1 MRAACWITRRA
12 WPSTFLI
19 GWAHCSRQCSC
30 CWRHTRPCG
39 AWGPGRAGRAWRYS
53 RRWRCNWPSAFSW
66 CGAPSRCRS
75 RRRITR
81 ARPCW
86 WRRPCGSTANSVR
99 CLSSAKLP
107 RPTGKRA
114 LATPDPIV
122 AAVTAPRW
130 RSFYELTKPRVVML
144 IVFTSIVGT
153 LLAVPG
159 WPPWDAL
166 FFGNLGVGLAAAS
179 AAVINHVLDERIDAQ
194 MSRTKRRPLP
204 TGKMS
209 ARAAL
214 AFAALLCV
222 LSMSILWWLV
232 NPLTALLTFASLI
245 GYAVIY
251 TVWLKRATSQNIVI
265 GGAAGAAP
273 PVLGWAAVT
282 NSVDPNA
289 LLLFLIVFVWTP
301 PHFWALAIARKDE
314 YAKVGI
320 PMLPVTHGVAFTRLQ
335 VLLYTMLLTAVTLMP
350 FVTGM
355 SGLLYLGAALVLNG
369 MFVWYAW
376 KMRTERA
383 HLPMKVFRFSITYLM
398 WLFAALLVDHY
409 LPTTQGMQ
417 HTISLTPV

>member
-1 MRAACWITRRA
+1 
-12 WPSTFLI
+12 
-19 GWAHCSRQCSC
+19 
-30 CWRHTRPCG
+30 
-39 AWGPGRAGRAWRYS
+39 
-53 RRWRCNWPSAFSW
+53 
-66 CGAPSRCRS
+66 
-75 RRRITR
+75 
-81 ARPCW
+81 
-86 WRRPCGSTANSVR
+86 
-99 CLSSAKLP
+99 
-107 RPTGKRA
+107 
-114 LATPDPIV
+114 LATPEPIV
-122 AAVTAPRW
+122 AAAAASRW

-159 WPPWDAL
+159 LPPLDAL
-166 FFGNLGVGLAAAS
+166 VFGNLGVGLAAAS

-204 TGKMS
+204 TGKLS

-214 AFAALLCV
+214 LFALALCV
-222 LSMSILWWLV
+222 TSMAMLWWLV
-232 NPLTALLTFASLI
+232 NPLTAMLTFASLI

-320 PMLPVTHGVAFTRLQ
+320 PMLPVTHGVPFTRLQ
-335 VLLYTMLLTAVTLMP
+335 VVLYTLLLTAVTLMP

-369 MFVWYAW
+369 MFIWYALAM
-376 KMRTERA
+376 KLTERA

-417 HTISLTPV
+417 HAISLTPI